1 MSGKWGNEVSFPIR
15 GTLPGISFRKQ
26 SYSLYHVQKDG
37 RYLLNL
43 MITEFLVQNKRMERT
58 KVCVRAP
65 DIKHFLIKQPSS
77 KNHSLWSQTFWWEEI
92 FRPNIEL
99 WFFLNIQ
106 ISINPGKSFIF
117 LQSNVIIPRRGCR
130 YFGKEQHQAVFY
142 LGEPFKRPTLLAALF
157 RGP

>member
-1 MSGKWGNEVSFPIR
+1 MGKWS
-15 GTLPGISFRKQ
+15 LISNPRHTSRNFFQKTILFFIPRRERWQILSDFDDNQ
-26 SYSLYHVQKDG
+26 SSLSK
-37 RYLLNL
+37 
-43 MITEFLVQNKRMERT
+43 TKKMERT